1 MKKARG
7 SRSTYHCPR
16 PAAADSDCARPSLVC
31 VDGASSA
38 AHGKAKPATGQQQPN
53 DAGDEQQMDGLNL
66 DGRNEAAACK
76 LHGQRRAGLPAGGN
90 GLLLPPLHQQARKVR
105 PKVTLV
111 GAVPLSAEFPHTRLK
126 RQPRASWHE
135 QAERD
140 ALSPAA
146 PFPGSLPNSAQ
157 ATSAVKERA
166 HTERVGEGTPHLG
179 ARRGEGAAGEV
190 DEGGVHAGQRG
201 RGSAEVRACGA
212 RAMDVPWTMCHGGD
226 GAAPGGGGCAHR
238 MIAAASLWDALWTCR
253 VRVSGGDGRERP
265 RAASRR
271 GGHALPAAASG
282 GSAGLGR
289 GPRLVCGPIRHRQHC
304 PVVLDNTRTGKCDA

>member
-111 GAVPLSAEFPHTRLK
+111 GAVPLSAEFPHTRL
-126 RQPRASWHE
+126 
-135 QAERD
+135 
-140 ALSPAA
+140 
-146 PFPGSLPNSAQ
+146 
-157 ATSAVKERA
+157 
-166 HTERVGEGTPHLG
+166 G

-201 RGSAEVRACGA
+201 RGSAEVRA
-212 RAMDVPWTMCHGGD
+212 
-226 GAAPGGGGCAHR
+226 
-238 MIAAASLWDALWTCR
+238 
-253 VRVSGGDGRERP
+253 E
-265 RAASRR
+265 
-271 GGHALPAAASG
+271 
-282 GSAGLGR
+282 
-289 GPRLVCGPIRHRQHC
+289 
-304 PVVLDNTRTGKCDA
+304 